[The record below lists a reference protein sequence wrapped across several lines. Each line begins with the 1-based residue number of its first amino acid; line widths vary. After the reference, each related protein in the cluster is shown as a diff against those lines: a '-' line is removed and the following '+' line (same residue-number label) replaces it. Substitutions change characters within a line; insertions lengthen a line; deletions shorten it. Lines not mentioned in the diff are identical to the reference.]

1 MKFIAWSIVIFGW
14 IIYGLIIIAPFFDP
28 HPHDPMQDFY
38 ILFHPKPGDWI
49 AIPFI
54 ILALIGW
61 YAAWDGVLW
70 LAVMVL
76 FVWLALTYMPG
87 ARQTLHQFIQNIPAV
102 WHDFRRSV
110 DSMLH

>member
-14 IIYGLIIIAPFFDP
+14 IIYGLIIIIPFLDP

-54 ILALIGW
+54 ILSLIAW
-61 YAAWDGVLW
+61 YTAWDYLKGE
-70 LAVMVL
+70 
-76 FVWLALTYMPG
+76 
-87 ARQTLHQFIQNIPAV
+87 RNKKKHEIQTIQRGNGDKA
-102 WHDFRRSV
+102 
-110 DSMLH
+110 